1 MQWLWS
7 LLVILM
13 LSLPASRGVAN
24 PAQEPTGDNAL
35 PTKRQ
40 ELQRLKHQLSES
52 QRHLRRNRTQQQS
65 VLSRL
70 DELHR
75 SQTRLQHIS
84 RRTARQLAA
93 TQEQVESLRQEH
105 TQWSRQLRQQRQHL
119 IQRLRQLYK
128 LGRRPYVKLLLSA
141 HDVIELSRKVQYIR
155 RLAKHDRQQ
164 IQQYDEGQ
172 ARVAKAQAELT
183 AAEQRLYV
191 QQETLRQQQA
201 ALAHE
206 RERKTALL
214 RRIREETQ
222 LTEQT
227 VAEMTQTV
235 NALTDVIKQ
244 LDTARRLEAARRA
257 AARPAAI
264 KGQLLWPLQGPV
276 LSGYGRVRHPD
287 LDVYTVHKGM
297 YIGAALGTAVSAVA
311 AGTVVYADWFKGLG
325 QLLIIDHGNHVL
337 TLYGHTSDL
346 LVQVGEAV
354 DAQQIVAKVGDSS
367 ILGEPA
373 LYFAIRYN
381 TVPQDPTQWLRQQSA
396 RLIQEP

>member
-1 MQWLWS
+1 MQWSWS

-24 PAQEPTGDNAL
+24 PDQQPTEDNAL

-52 QRHLRRNRTQQQS
+52 QRHLRRNRVQERS

-75 SQTRLQHIS
+75 SQTRLQHTS

-93 TQEQVESLRQEH
+93 TQEHVESLRQEH

-128 LGRRPYVKLLLSA
+128 QGRRPYVKLLLSA

-155 RLAKHDRQQ
+155 RLAKHDQTQ
-164 IQQYDEGQ
+164 MQQYDAGR

-183 AAEQRLYV
+183 AAEERLHV
-191 QQETLRQQQA
+191 QQETLQQQQA

-214 RRIREETQ
+214 RRIREEKE

-227 VAEMTQTV
+227 MAEMTQTV

-264 KGQLLWPLQGPV
+264 KGQLLWPLRGPV

-396 RLIQEP
+396 RLTQEP

>member
-1 MQWLWS
+1 M
-7 LLVILM
+7 
-13 LSLPASRGVAN
+13 
-24 PAQEPTGDNAL
+24 
-35 PTKRQ
+35 
-40 ELQRLKHQLSES
+40 
-52 QRHLRRNRTQQQS
+52 
-65 VLSRL
+65 
-70 DELHR
+70 
-75 SQTRLQHIS
+75 
-84 RRTARQLAA
+84 
-93 TQEQVESLRQEH
+93 
-105 TQWSRQLRQQRQHL
+105 
-119 IQRLRQLYK
+119 
-128 LGRRPYVKLLLSA
+128 GRRPYVKLLLSA
-141 HDVIELSRKVQYIR
+141 HDVVELSRKVQYIR
-155 RLAKHDRQQ
+155 QLAKQDRKQ
-164 IQQYDEGQ
+164 IQQYAAGQ
-172 ARVAKAQAELT
+172 ARVATAQVDLT
-183 AAEQRLYV
+183 AAEQLLHV

-214 RRIREETQ
+214 HRIRQEKQ
-222 LTEQT
+222 LAKQT
-227 VAEMTQTV
+227 VAEMMQTV
-235 NALTDVIKQ
+235 QALTDVIKQ

-264 KGQLLWPLQGPV
+264 KGQLLWPVRGPV

-297 YIGAALGTAVSAVA
+297 YIGASLGTAVSAVA

-381 TVPQDPTQWLRQQSA
+381 TAPQDPTQWLRQQSA
-396 RLIQEP
+396 RLTQEP